1 MKISLARAH
10 TTIVAIFVHGWSFKQ
25 LNSYLVTLF
34 LRVSWSLDIDHW
46 FTSFEHGQSSNLN
59 RWSYKWA
66 QINRTVHKKDPA
78 NFLEWVIILT
88 WFIYDNVNFGQCSQN
103 LPPWKAKKERFNT
116 LDATINHVKLIDVFQ
131 NFTSVLVWYCHTLVQ
146 IYVVVYKVF
155 QKLYRDVSRKVVI
168 FRIGKYIYWSE
179 MNKLKISPPRWPL
192 KF

>member
-1 MKISLARAH
+1 MKINLARAH

-25 LNSYLVTLF
+25 LNSYLVTLL

-116 LDATINHVKLIDVFQ
+116 FDTTINHVKLIDAFQ
-131 NFTSVLVWYCHTLVQ
+131 YFNSMLTWHCHTIMR
-146 IYVVVYKVF
+146 IYVVVYKILK
-155 QKLYRDVSRKVVI
+155 KLHGDVSRKVVI
-168 FRIGKYIYWSE
+168 LE
-179 MNKLKISPPRWPL
+179 
-192 KF
+192 